1 MAGLFADLGK
11 AGVAVTDLTA
21 DGPGKHKPCKPLFFP
36 KTEVILEYEF
46 ADHGEPVQKSPDF
59 PESTPRLI
67 FGADVC
73 DAHALKVMDRLF
85 LQDPVDP
92 FYQARRANTVLAAIL
107 CAAKDTGC
115 FCDQMI
121 PRDEYLDSA
130 DMIFAEL
137 DAATW
142 AVRVNGTKAIELL
155 GAAFSGFSPDPSVA
169 SAFEQGVDRLAAS
182 HNPDGD
188 YQVPDLDELKAFI
201 ENSFDS
207 TVFDQ
212 SALAC
217 VGCGTCSYAC
227 PTCHCFDIVDEKT
240 CFSGERRRNWDCCAF
255 SLFTLHASGHNP
267 RDAQGQRWRQRM
279 LHKFSVYKD
288 RFGVVSCVGCGRCIR
303 LCPTGMNMLEM
314 FEEWKI
320 STDRT

>member
-1 MAGLFADLGK
+1 MASLFADLGK
-11 AGVAVTDLTA
+11 AGVAVVDLTA

-46 ADHGEPVQKSPDF
+46 ADKGEPTTRTPDSA
-59 PESTPRLI
+59 EQGKRLI
-67 FGADVC
+67 FGADMC
-73 DAHALKVMDRLF
+73 DAYALGVMDRLF
-85 LQDPVDP
+85 LQDPVDE
-92 FYQARRANTVLAAIL
+92 FYQARRKATVLAATL
-107 CAAKDTGC
+107 CGAKDTGC

-121 PRDEYLDSA
+121 PHGEYLDAA
-130 DMIFAEL
+130 DMIFADL

-142 AVRVNGTKAIELL
+142 AVRCNGPRAAELL
-155 GAAFSGFSPDPSVA
+155 GAAFSKFTPAASVA
-169 SAFEQGVDRLAAS
+169 GVFEQGVQKLFAGP
-182 HNPDGD
+182 NPDGV
-188 YQVPDLDELKAFI
+188 YQVPNLEELKTFI
-201 ENSFDS
+201 EKSFDS
-207 TVFDQ
+207 DVFDQ

-217 VGCGTCSYAC
+217 VGCGTCSYSC

-267 RDAQGQRWRQRM
+267 RDLQGQRWRQRM